1 MYFEK
6 LCNNLMETDKNVR
19 FVIIL
24 SNYGEKIAGGFRQ
37 NTTSFLSPDEIKM
50 SLFYVGQRWD
60 TRTHLSHRIGKAKYS
75 ITEYEKVK
83 QFTLPVDDK
92 HLLLISKETN
102 ANSDKIIENAS
113 RLIKQG

>member
-1 MYFEK
+1 MDFEK
-6 LCNNLMETDKNVR
+6 LCSELMKTDNNIR
-19 FVIIL
+19 FVVIL
-24 SNYGEKIAGGFRQ
+24 SNYGEKIAGGFRP

-50 SLFYVGQRWD
+50 SLFYAGQRWD

-92 HLLLISKETN
+92 HLLLISTETN
-102 ANSDKIIENAS
+102 ANNDKIIENAS
-113 RLIKQG
+113 KLIKQG